1 MRKQAEKTSGKN
13 KRKKQAE
20 KNKRKKTSG
29 KTSENKEK
37 IISYFRKNGNASPS
51 ELADS
56 LKFSNARIRALL
68 SALTNDGTL
77 VPFGNGRSRRYT
89 IKEIPA
95 HS

>member
-1 MRKQAEKTSGKN
+1 MRKQAEKTSGK
-13 KRKKQAE
+13 KQAE
-20 KNKRKKTSG
+20 KTSG

-37 IISYFRKNGNASPS
+37 IISYFRKNGNASSS

-56 LKFSNARIRALL
+56 LKLSNARIRALL
-68 SALTNDGTL
+68 SELTNDGTL